1 MLRFRQTEKF
11 YATNKPIKIW
21 DINVDNIGIS
31 KLVKTKTNSKY
42 FIGYLDHYRTIIGP
56 LVLIMPRMSGYAKT
70 FKVED
75 KSSKLMA
82 FGADDE
88 KLLEKYGAIWTK
100 TEDLILN

>member
-1 MLRFRQTEKF
+1 
-11 YATNKPIKIW
+11 
-21 DINVDNIGIS
+21 
-31 KLVKTKTNSKY
+31 
-42 FIGYLDHYRTIIGP
+42 
-56 LVLIMPRMSGYAKT
+56 MPRMSGYDKT

-88 KLLEKYGAIWTK
+88 KLLEKYEAIWTK